1 MKLAC
6 LLHCRYAVGGYD
18 GSNRISTVEIFDP
31 RTNSWRIGSPFSIA
45 RGYGC
50 AVTMDDN
57 LFYIGGVNDAG
68 ETVDTVSLFAV
79 TIQLFIFIE
88 LGKSVWCYYSIVHL
102 SWT

>member
-1 MKLAC
+1 
-6 LLHCRYAVGGYD
+6 VGGYD

-68 ETVDTVSLFAV
+68 ETVDTVEVYNERQGWSISGCRSVGRRAFACA
-79 TIQLFIFIE
+79 IAI
-88 LGKSVWCYYSIVHL
+88 
-102 SWT
+102 

>member
-68 ETVDTVSLFAV
+68 ETVDTVEVYNERQGWSISGCQSVGRRAFACG
-79 TIQLFIFIE
+79 IAI
-88 LGKSVWCYYSIVHL
+88 
-102 SWT
+102 